1 MIKMNRVLVLL
12 IILAAVL
19 LAACEQPHSK
29 RQDTPADSLINSA
42 YQVRD
47 YDSIVAVANRCQQEG
62 TLSDLKACYWR
73 GYAYS
78 RQRKMRMAEMEWKNA
93 TAQSVKTDEDL
104 DYYAHS
110 ANRLAGLLYLET
122 EYGEAIQVAQKAIDL
137 LREKHHTANNDYTNL
152 LTFVGCCELKLSQ
165 PDDASQKFAQIWQQ
179 YQNTTTAGGD
189 IDRYTSA
196 IVGMVTIVDAYLQTS
211 HYDEA
216 YTWTARMDSLLQQCR
231 QLPGVR
237 DEYIDKQWAR
247 ICLYRASALEG
258 RGNKKEAAQAYR
270 QALQTQYAKTN
281 DGKIEATHYL
291 MTAQRWSEAADN
303 YNAMNE
309 QIDKYGIK
317 LTMDFI
323 YSYLVPKFFANAQA
337 QRKDSALAQAIEI
350 YHALDSAFVWKKRD
364 DAAEL
369 AAIYETQQ
377 KDMELVEQRKSLS
390 DQRFT
395 MLHITFILI
404 ILGFCLFIYYHKRSD
419 SRLEAAYKHLEHVKI
434 RAEESSRMKSDFI
447 QQISHEIRTPLNI
460 LSGFTQLIT
469 TPGTEYDEATLSDMR
484 RQITVNTDRIAGL
497 VNKMLELSEAK
508 NQSARE
514 RNDKVPALQIAAEA
528 INASDIGEA
537 GHLTFDLKATP
548 AAEQT
553 ILQTNQQA
561 AVRALTLILDNARK
575 FTAPAEYI
583 QHEKN
588 NDHQQKVVL
597 RMTVAAGRLFFS
609 VEDTGIGIP
618 HKDAER
624 IFDEFVQ
631 LDEYY
636 EGTGIGLTVARSL
649 ARSIGGDIIL
659 DTAYIGGSRFVMTLP
674 ISAPAA

>member
-1 MIKMNRVLVLL
+1 MIISQFYVLFERIFVTLQANSLTMSKMNKAIALL
-12 IILAAVL
+12 MVLAAVL
-19 LAACEQPHSK
+19 LVACEQPHTK
-29 RQDTPADSLINSA
+29 RLDTPADSLINAA
-42 YQVRD
+42 YQVRN

-62 TLSDLKACYWR
+62 TLSALKAYYWR

-93 TAQSVKTDEDL
+93 MGQNVKTDEDL
-104 DYYAHS
+104 DYYAQS

-152 LTFVGCCELKLSQ
+152 LTFVGCCELKLSR
-165 PDDASQKFAQIWQQ
+165 PDDATDKFAQAWEQ
-179 YQNTTTAGGD
+179 YRNTTKASRD
-189 IDRYTSA
+189 IDSHTSA
-196 IVGMVTIVDAYLQTS
+196 IVGIVTIVDAYLQTS

-216 YTWTARMDSLLQQCR
+216 YTWTARMDSLLEQCR

-258 RGNKKEAAQAYR
+258 QGNKTEAAQAYQ
-270 QALQTQYAKTN
+270 QAM
-281 DGKIEATHYL
+281 H
-291 MTAQRWSEAADN
+291 
-303 YNAMNE
+303 
-309 QIDKYGIK
+309 KYGFK
-317 LTMDFI
+317 LTTDFI
-323 YSYLVPKFFANAQA
+323 YTYLVPKFFANAQA
-337 QRKDSALAQAIEI
+337 HRKDSALAMAIEI

-377 KDMELVEQRKSLS
+377 KDMELMEQRKNLS
-390 DQRFT
+390 EQWFT
-395 MLHITFILI
+395 MIHITFILI
-404 ILGFCLFIYYHKRSD
+404 ILGFCLFIYFHKRSD
-419 SRLEAAYKHLEHVKI
+419 SRLETAYKNLERVKV

-484 RQITVNTDRIAGL
+484 RQITVNTERIAGL

-514 RNDKVPALQIAAEA
+514 RNDQVPALQIAAEA
-528 INASDIGEA
+528 INASDITEA
-537 GHLTFDLKATP
+537 GHLTFDMKATP
-548 AAEQT
+548 EAEQAT
-553 ILQTNQQA
+553 LQTNLQA

-575 FTAPAEYI
+575 FTAPAESL

-597 RMTVAAGRLFFS
+597 RMSVAAGRLFFS

-618 HKDAER
+618 HKEAER

-636 EGTGIGLTVARSL
+636 DGTGIGLTVARSL

-674 ISAPAA
+674 IS

>member
-1 MIKMNRVLVLL
+1 MSKMNKAIALL
-12 IILAAVL
+12 MVLAAVL
-19 LAACEQPHSK
+19 LVACEQPHTK
-29 RQDTPADSLINSA
+29 RQDSPADSLINAA
-42 YQVRD
+42 YQVRN

-62 TLSDLKACYWR
+62 TLSALKAYYWR

-93 TAQSVKTDEDL
+93 MAQNVKTDEDL
-104 DYYAHS
+104 DYYAQS
-110 ANRLAGLLYLET
+110 ANRLAGLLYLAT

-137 LREKHHTANNDYTNL
+137 LREKHHTANNDYSNL
-152 LTFVGCCELKLSQ
+152 LTFVGCCELKLSR
-165 PDDASQKFAQIWQQ
+165 PDDAADKFAQAWEQ
-179 YQNTTTAGGD
+179 YRNTTKASRD
-189 IDRYTSA
+189 IDSHTSA
-196 IVGMVTIVDAYLQTS
+196 IVGIVTIVDAYLQTS

-216 YTWTARMDSLLQQCR
+216 YTWTARMDSLLEQCR

-237 DEYIDKQWAR
+237 NEYIDKQWAR

-258 RGNKKEAAQAYR
+258 QGNKTEAAQAYQ
-270 QALQTQYAKTN
+270 QAMQTEYAKTN
-281 DGKIEATHYL
+281 DGKIEAAHYL
-291 MTAQRWSEAADN
+291 MTAHRWSEAADN

-309 QIDKYGIK
+309 QIDKYGFK
-317 LTMDFI
+317 LTMDII
-323 YSYLVPKFFANAQA
+323 YTYLVPKFFANAQA
-337 QRKDSALAQAIEI
+337 HRKDSALAMAIEI

-377 KDMELVEQRKSLS
+377 KDRELMEERKNLS
-390 DQRFT
+390 EQRFT
-395 MLHITFILI
+395 MVHTTFILI
-404 ILGFCLFIYYHKRSD
+404 ILGFCLFIYFHKRSD
-419 SRLEAAYKHLEHVKI
+419 SRLETAYKHLERVKV

-508 NQSARE
+508 NQAARE

-528 INASDIGEA
+528 INASSINDA
-537 GHLTFDLKATP
+537 GHLTFDMKATP
-548 AAEQT
+548 EAEQT
-553 ILQTNQQA
+553 TLQTNLQA

-575 FTAPAEYI
+575 FTAPAESI
-583 QHEKN
+583 QHEKS
-588 NDHQQKVVL
+588 NDHLQKVVL

-636 EGTGIGLTVARSL
+636 DGTGIGLTVARSL

-674 ISAPAA
+674 LTTQNK

>member
-1 MIKMNRVLVLL
+1 MIKMNKAIVLH

-19 LAACEQPHSK
+19 LAACEQPHTK

-42 YQVRD
+42 YQVHN

-62 TLSDLKACYWR
+62 TLSDLKAYYWR

-78 RQRKMRMAEMEWKNA
+78 RQHKMRMAEMEWKNA

-104 DYYAHS
+104 DYYAQS
-110 ANRLAGLLYLET
+110 ANRLVGLLYQET
-122 EYGEAIQVAQKAIDL
+122 EYGEAIQVAQKTIDL
-137 LREKHHTANNDYTNL
+137 LREKHHTANNDQ
-152 LTFVGCCELKLSQ
+152 G
-165 PDDASQKFAQIWQQ
+165 
-179 YQNTTTAGGD
+179 
-189 IDRYTSA
+189 
-196 IVGMVTIVDAYLQTS
+196 
-211 HYDEA
+211 
-216 YTWTARMDSLLQQCR
+216 R

-237 DEYIDKQWAR
+237 D
-247 ICLYRASALEG
+247 
-258 RGNKKEAAQAYR
+258 GN
-270 QALQTQYAKTN
+270 N
-281 DGKIEATHYL
+281 
-291 MTAQRWSEAADN
+291 WSE
-303 YNAMNE
+303 
-309 QIDKYGIK
+309 Q
-317 LTMDFI
+317 
-323 YSYLVPKFFANAQA
+323 
-337 QRKDSALAQAIEI
+337 
-350 YHALDSAFVWKKRD
+350 W
-364 DAAEL
+364 
-369 AAIYETQQ
+369 
-377 KDMELVEQRKSLS
+377 
-390 DQRFT
+390 FT
-395 MLHITFILI
+395 MVHITFILI
-404 ILGFCLFIYYHKRSD
+404 IIGFCLFIYFHKRAA
-419 SRLEAAYKHLEHVKI
+419 SRLEASYKHLERVNV

-469 TPGTEYDEATLSDMR
+469 TPGAEYDEATLSDMR

-514 RNDKVPALQIAAEA
+514 RNDKVSALQIAAEA
-528 INASDIGEA
+528 INASGISDA
-537 GHLTFDLKATP
+537 GHLTFDMKATP
-548 AAEQT
+548 EAEQAT
-553 ILQTNQQA
+553 LQTNLQA

-575 FTAPAEYI
+575 FTAPAEFI

-597 RMTVAAGRLFFS
+597 RMTVAAKRLFFS

-636 EGTGIGLTVARSL
+636 DGTGIGLTVARSL

-674 ISAPAA
+674 IYNSIND